1 MTITIRKVSV
11 KIIII
16 ICYICIALFWVLKAL
31 YMEGG
36 ISSTTTVRI
45 HLDDANG
52 SHVAP
57 ERPPNTSLLV
67 ERRQYIFKLL
77 FHFLKGCCTNIKST
91 NKDGNYGKMRIVYII
106 ITIVFTEKLKFIFMV
121 AALIISISFVLK
133 LLQMN
138 PELTVSNLVGELKT
152 ILF

>member
-1 MTITIRKVSV
+1 MQRKKAVNPF
-11 KIIII
+11 II
-16 ICYICIALFWVLKAL
+16 ICYIYIALFWVLKAL

-106 ITIVFTEKLKFIFMV
+106 ITIGMHT
-121 AALIISISFVLK
+121 S
-133 LLQMN
+133 QN
-138 PELTVSNLVGELKT
+138 
-152 ILF
+152 